1 MKLNFSNIISWSKH
15 CRIKGILLV
24 FLISFLT
31 TGSAQEVKIDKKA
44 EILADQL
51 QNWYNSETGLWETT
65 SWWNGANALTAIIKY
80 GQLTDNDSL
89 IKVVE
94 NTYLK
99 TKQFEVPA
107 NDKTDAWVCT
117 NYINDYYDD
126 EGWWG
131 LAWLDAWEWTGNEEY
146 LKTAKIIFKDIT
158 LGWDEICGGGIYWKK
173 GLSGKSTISNELTL
187 LLAARLYLVNNETV
201 NERSHLQWSV
211 DIWNWILSV
220 KLINEKGQ
228 VQDGISSGNGV
239 CKINSR
245 IWTYNQGVILSGL
258 VNLHKITGDNT
269 YLNHAHSIAEAAINN
284 MVNEKGILY
293 EKLCE
298 PDNCNGDA
306 EQFKGVFMRHLAVLN
321 QYSQKKEYCDFLRLN
336 AQSIWNN
343 AMQNGSVPPGVSW
356 NTFSEKSNAATS
368 SSALDALNAALSC
381 RQKP

>member
-15 CRIKGILLV
+15 CRITAILLV

-31 TGSAQEVKIDKKA
+31 TGSAQEVKMHKKA

-51 QNWYNSETGLWETT
+51 QNWYNNETGIWETT

-80 GQLTDNDSL
+80 GQLTDNDSV

-94 NTYLK
+94 NTYSK
-99 TKQFEVPA
+99 TKQFEVQA

-126 EGWWG
+126 EGWWA

-201 NERSHLQWSV
+201 NGKSYLQWSV
-211 DIWNWILSV
+211 DIWNWILSA
-220 KLINEKGQ
+220 KIINEMGQ
-228 VQDGISSGNGV
+228 VQDGVNNNNGS
-239 CKINSR
+239 CKINPR

-284 MVNEKGILY
+284 MATEKGILY
-293 EKLCE
+293 ENRCE

-321 QYSQKKEYCDFLRLN
+321 QYSQKNEYCGFIKIN
-336 AQSIWNN
+336 AQSIWEN
-343 AMQNGSVPPGVSW
+343 AMQHGSVSPGVSW
-356 NTFSEKSNAATS
+356 SAFSKKSNAATS

-381 RQKP
+381 QQKH